1 MSKYRARRRTD
12 AQQVLDEFEDWLLR
26 ERSVQANTA
35 RAYADRIVGLRFT
48 PNRGGF
54 LMPLLG

>member
-1 MSKYRARRRTD
+1 MSKYRARRRAD
-12 AQQVLDEFEDWLLR
+12 AQQVLDGFEDWLLR

-35 RAYADRIVGLRFT
+35 RVYADRMRFT